1 MEIFTYSTPSIL
13 FLLFMLY
20 LFYDFLVISDLDS
33 QSVHDLAVILNWKCL
48 GLLPTIIISS
58 PNIYQVQ
65 DHLKSGSKG

>member
-33 QSVHDLAVILNWKCL
+33 QSVYNLAVILNWKFL

-65 DHLKSGSKG
+65 DHLKSGNKG